1 MSADVSETLAVRA
14 SWDSFFVAQVGA
26 SAALTGLVF
35 VALSINLGNIIK
47 ERSLVDRAGEAV
59 ALLVLPVVVGLG
71 VLAPARS
78 LRTTGLVAGVPAVA
92 GWVLVSLL
100 LVRGRK
106 AAPDRPLPEA
116 VVRATFVQLATLPAI
131 VGSVLLL
138 TGTSAGFALLA
149 VGAGISILVGI
160 VWAWVLLVE
169 ILR

>member
-1 MSADVSETLAVRA
+1 M
-14 SWDSFFVAQVGA
+14 
-26 SAALTGLVF
+26 
-35 VALSINLGNIIK
+35 
-47 ERSLVDRAGEAV
+47 
-59 ALLVLPVVVGLG
+59 
-71 VLAPARS
+71 LAPARS